1 MAARRHEF
9 ITFVYISV
17 DSSGRQMI
25 RNFSLRQRLH
35 LLLELLYSECDERM
49 RQEIKC
55 SMLLSLR
62 VQICLLSSVEF
73 LCLAWRNDAVWF
85 LCLVLKSFSVS
96 PMYVSVVLLSLR
108 VTVAWYI
115 TDDCRQ
121 FPSSGHV
128 FFCRQLHVLLLSV
141 VAAAVLSICIDA
153 VRMRLLWL
161 SISCFVLFMRL

>member
-1 MAARRHEF
+1 M
-9 ITFVYISV
+9 IS
-17 DSSGRQMI
+17 
-25 RNFSLRQRLH
+25 NFSLRQRLH
-35 LLLELLYSECDERM
+35 LLLELLYGECDARM

-85 LCLVLKSFSVS
+85 LYLVLKSFSVS

-121 FPSSGHV
+121 FPSRGHV
-128 FFCRQLHVLLLSV
+128 FFCRQLHVLLLSMV
-141 VAAAVLSICIDA
+141 AAAAAVLSICVAA
-153 VRMRLLWL
+153 VKMRLLWL
-161 SISCFVLFMRL
+161 SIICFVLFMQL